1 MTKKLSEIEM
11 HERLIRYCFSVKC
24 DDCRFSAPDGE
35 CRWDEKNP
43 KSTEECYRFALRE
56 GLIEAPDDAEFDFVK
71 VEDND
76 EIEHQENDA
85 INHPSHYT
93 YGGIECIDAI
103 NAVVNEI
110 PNGICAWLTGQ
121 VIKYIWRWMHKNKP
135 VEDLKKCRFYLDRL
149 IENAE
154 VVYGKNT

>member
-1 MTKKLSEIEM
+1 MTSKLSVLEM
-11 HERLIRYCFSVKC
+11 HKQLIRYCFSVKC
-24 DDCRFSAPDGE
+24 ADCRLRKNEGG
-35 CRWDEKNP
+35 CRWDERNP

-56 GLIEAPDDAEFDFVK
+56 GLIEAPDDAEFDFIKVK
-71 VEDND
+71 RND
-76 EIEHQENDA
+76 GVDQKNDA

-149 IENAE
+149 IDNAE
-154 VVYGKNT
+154 VIYADNT